1 MKFTCYKSDLNEALQ
16 FAVRAVA
23 VKPMTPILTGIY
35 MRAEGSVLEI
45 HSNNF
50 ATGIIVRIPVNT
62 EIPGEVVVNG
72 KKLHEFVRSIPGE
85 TLVLSDEI
93 DSSVLKIDASSAGV
107 ELLTMSCSDFPK
119 VKYSEGENSFQIRTK
134 TLRDLIR
141 KTVFAVAKEDSRPV
155 FTGCSFELAKDRILM
170 VATNTHR
177 LALASELLPE
187 TYPSCSFIVPAES
200 LRGLLAR
207 ISPDDV
213 DNQVTVSYSTRYL
226 MFSFDNVFVSSRL
239 IEGMFPPYDR
249 VIPSTNTTL
258 VTVDTAEFK
267 AAVDFVAL
275 MSKETEYNT
284 VKFTFGDNNIEVSSA
299 SPEIGGA
306 VKHVKAEI
314 DGEDLEISFNV
325 NYIADVMRVI
335 DSQKVNIGLTN
346 RLSPA
351 VFTEP
356 DNDGYV
362 YVATPV
368 RA

>member
-23 VKPMTPILTGIY
+23 HKPMTPILAGIY
-35 MRAEGSVLEI
+35 MRAEDSMLEI

-50 ATGIIVRIPVNT
+50 VTGIIARIPVNT

-72 KKLHEFVRSIPGE
+72 KMLYEFVRSIPAE
-85 TLVLSDEI
+85 TLVLSDET
-93 DSSVLKIDASSAGV
+93 DSSILKINAGRAGV
-107 ELLTMSCSDFPK
+107 ELLTMSGDFPK
-119 VKYSEGENSFQIRTK
+119 VKRSEGDSSFQVRAA

-141 KTVFAVAKEDSRPV
+141 KTVFAAAKEDARPV
-155 FTGCSFELAKDRILM
+155 FNGCSFELIKDRLSM

-177 LALASELLPE
+177 LALANELLPE
-187 TYPSCSFIVPAES
+187 TYPSCSFVVPAES
-200 LRGLLAR
+200 LRGLLTR
-207 ISPDDV
+207 ISPDEIDS
-213 DNQVTVSYSTRYL
+213 QVTISYSMRYL
-226 MFSFDNVFVSSRL
+226 MFAFGNVFVSSRL

-249 VIPSTNTTL
+249 VIPSTSTTR
-258 VTVDTAEFK
+258 VTVNTEEFK
-267 AAVDFVAL
+267 SAVEFVAL

-284 VKFTFGDNNIEVSSA
+284 VKFVFGDNNIEVSSA

-306 VKHVKAEI
+306 VKNVEASIE
-314 DGEDLEISFNV
+314 GEDLEISFNV
-325 NYIADVMRVI
+325 NYIVDVMRVI